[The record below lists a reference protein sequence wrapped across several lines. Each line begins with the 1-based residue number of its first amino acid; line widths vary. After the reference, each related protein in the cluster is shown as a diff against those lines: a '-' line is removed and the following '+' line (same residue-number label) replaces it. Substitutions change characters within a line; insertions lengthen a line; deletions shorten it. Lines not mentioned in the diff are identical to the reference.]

1 MGAATRAKVYSFSAV
16 VFLAGE
22 ARRYRGLMFFAL
34 NSAGLSDL
42 HAVA

>member
-22 ARRYRGLMFFAL
+22 ERRYRGVMFFAVK
-34 NSAGLSDL
+34 SVGAFRF
-42 HAVA
+42 AYC